1 MPTGDYAITG
11 FWGEVV
17 DENNVSVPLST
28 VYTHHWIAV
37 NDVHKNELCKNG
49 PEYVF
54 GIGAES
60 RNNPIRFPSGYG
72 HVVTGERY
80 WGANL
85 HLLHTQ
91 GLAGDPHK
99 AAKECNECYYAPEKG
114 DECTCI
120 VLEHNDDQEEYSNS
134 NQHRHTSDI
143 ANALG
148 EYADFVWY
156 ENPKMSIPEIFH
168 VQVFAKRRGF

>member
-1 MPTGDYAITG
+1 M
-11 FWGEVV
+11 

-60 RNNPIRFPSGYG
+60 RNNPIHFPSGYG

-99 AAKECNECYYAPEKG
+99 AAKECNECYYAPGKG
-114 DECTCI
+114 DECTCT
-120 VLEHNDDQEEYSNS
+120 VLGQNDQEEYLNISTQAHPNETEHF
-134 NQHRHTSDI
+134 NAVVRTTTRERWVTVRWQTSS
-143 ANALG
+143 
-148 EYADFVWY
+148 ETTRRKVRTPFVTL
-156 ENPKMSIPEIFH
+156 
-168 VQVFAKRRGF
+168 

>member
-37 NDVHKNELCKNG
+37 NDVHRNELCKNG
-49 PEYVF
+49 AQYVF

-60 RNNPIRFPSGYG
+60 RNNPIKFPSGYG

-91 GLAGDPHK
+91 GLAGENPHK
-99 AAKECNECYYAPEKG
+99 AAKECNECYYAPGKG
-114 DECTCI
+114 DECT
-120 VLEHNDDQEEYSNS
+120 
-134 NQHRHTSDI
+134 
-143 ANALG
+143 
-148 EYADFVWY
+148 
-156 ENPKMSIPEIFH
+156 
-168 VQVFAKRRGF
+168 